1 MQLTKLKSKLYGI
14 KVTDADIA
22 CDGSITIDTRLLEK
36 AGLQEYEQVHV
47 LDIANGKRFVTYI
60 IEGEAGEMK
69 VNGAAAKLVTI
80 GDPLIVLAYILVDE
94 DEDLQGRYQIEGYP
108 KKVDGRK
115 V

>member
-22 CDGSITIDTRLLEK
+22 CDGSITIDSALMIK
-36 AGLQEYEQVHV
+36 AALQEYEQVHV
-47 LDIANGKRFVTYI
+47 LDIANGQRFVTYV

-80 GDPLIVLAYILVDE
+80 GDPLIVLAYMNVNWAGE
-94 DEDLQGRYQIEGYP
+94 GMVYEEAGYP

-115 V
+115 I